1 MSWTRVPNSRSNCWI
16 VSPSTPLAPC
26 RLSCRQVS
34 SKNSGFSRWAS
45 EVKRSLRSVLAF
57 ALICPSCVDIRS
69 LPLGAG
75 DVSPGQSLDL
85 PRRFPLCTALPCS
98 EYYRRGRLPPPH
110 LLPPGWAFLL
120 AYSGPAQR
128 GPDYG
133 GSPTFLDPSLSPP
146 ALLFEPP
153 RVSRDPTP

>member
-16 VSPSTPLAPC
+16 VSPSIPLAPC
-26 RLSCRQVS
+26 RLSCRHVS
-34 SKNSGFSRWAS
+34 SKNSGVSRWAS

-98 EYYRRGRLPPPH
+98 EYYRRVRPPPPH
-110 LLPPGWAFLL
+110 LLPLGWAFLSP
-120 AYSGPAQR
+120 YSAAA
-128 GPDYG
+128 
-133 GSPTFLDPSLSPP
+133 TPP
-146 ALLFEPP
+146 LPP
-153 RVSRDPTP
+153 RVRHPTPLRLDDTGRPDA